1 MDNWLKACKSFFQ
14 TTSNNIK
21 VQTLKTIF
29 KQPQTT
35 SNNLKQP
42 QTISN
47 NLKHRNNYKRR
58 KPYIPQN
65 IIYEKTFDLGNGTS
79 LG

>member
-1 MDNWLKACKSFFQ
+1 MDNWLKACKSFF
-14 TTSNNIK
+14 SNNLK
-21 VQTLKTIF
+21 QYQSTDVARNVSNKTIF
-29 KQPQTT
+29 
-35 SNNLKQP
+35 KQP

-47 NLKHRNNYKRR
+47 NLKLFQTTSN
-58 KPYIPQN
+58 IETII

>member
-14 TTSNNIK
+14 TTSNN
-21 VQTLKTIF
+21 LKLF
-29 KQPQTT
+29 Q
-35 SNNLKQP
+35 NNLKQP

-58 KPYIPQN
+58 KPYNPQN

>member
-1 MDNWLKACKSFFQ
+1 MDNRLKACKSVRLFF
-14 TTSNNIK
+14 
-21 VQTLKTIF
+21 F
-29 KQPQTT
+29 KQPQTISKYRRCAHV
-35 SNNLKQP
+35 SNKTIFKQP

-58 KPYIPQN
+58 KPYNPQN